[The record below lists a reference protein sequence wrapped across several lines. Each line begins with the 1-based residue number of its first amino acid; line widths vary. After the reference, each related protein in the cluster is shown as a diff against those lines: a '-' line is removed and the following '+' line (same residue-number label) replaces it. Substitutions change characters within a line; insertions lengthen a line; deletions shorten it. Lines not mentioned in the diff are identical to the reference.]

1 MKFKKLLAALLAV
14 MMVASMA
21 ACGSDAAS
29 STTAA
34 SAEAPAAEATEAPA
48 AEATAAP
55 AEEAA
60 EAPAEAAGSAA
71 EAATE
76 APAEEETPKA
86 DSIECDPLT
95 IDFSTVYNE
104 TETGGQIIKHF
115 EEYISN
121 LTGGAITMNIFWG
134 GTLFSDAEAL
144 DGVNSGAVNMTA
156 LGHMPHLATLNYL
169 AFPGFAPGGTKAAL
183 DYFDTLMFKDPETSA
198 LIQQEAADNGII
210 YLNVLA
216 GGANAFCTTYEFTDL
231 DSMISGSKSFGNMDA
246 AIFEKLGF
254 QVTSVGPGDCYDAL
268 QRGLIDS
275 TQMGLAPMVS
285 MGWEEVASYWALDGT
300 YTAGNMFTAN
310 LEWWNGLTDAQRQAI
325 QQAADEV
332 EEYSAGIYDDSIA
345 SDCATIEEKTG
356 NKMVEL
362 SDADIERIWA
372 ATFDAKAE
380 AALATAEPNGKTE
393 GMTKI
398 LEKAAEI
405 TGYDWKH

>member
-1 MKFKKLLAALLAV
+1 MKLKKILAALLAIS
-14 MMVASMA
+14 MVAGMT
-21 ACGSDAAS
+21 ACGGDAAS
-29 STTAA
+29 SAAA
-34 SAEAPAAEATEAPA
+34 SSA
-48 AEATAAP
+48 AAP
-55 AEEAA
+55 AESAAATEAA
-60 EAPAEAAGSAA
+60 PAAPEAPASAA
-71 EAATE
+71 EAAASTQE
-76 APAEEETPKA
+76 AAPKA
-86 DSIECDPLT
+86 DSITCDPLT
-95 IDFSTVYNE
+95 IEFSTIYNE

-115 EEYISN
+115 EEYLNN

-134 GTLFSDAEAL
+134 GTLFTDPEAL

-231 DSMISGSKSFGNMDA
+231 DSMIAGSKSFGNMDA
-246 AIFEKLGF
+246 AIFEALGF

-325 QQAADEV
+325 SQACDEV

-345 SDCATIEEKTG
+345 TDCATIEEKTG
-356 NKMVEL
+356 NKMVQL
-362 SDADIERIWA
+362 SDEDIARVWA
-372 ATFDAKAE
+372 ATFDAKA
-380 AALATAEPNGKTE
+380 ASAMDTAKANGKEE

-405 TGYDWKH
+405 TGYTWNH

>member
-48 AEATAAP
+48 AEAATEAPAAEAAGSTEEAAAP
-55 AEEAA
+55 AEEAQTERA
-60 EAPAEAAGSAA
+60 E
-71 EAATE
+71 
-76 APAEEETPKA
+76 
-86 DSIECDPLT
+86 SIECDPLT

-325 QQAADEV
+325 QQACDEV

-356 NKMVEL
+356 NKMVEF
-362 SDADIERIWA
+362 SDDDVARIWA
-372 ATFDAKAE
+372 ATFDAKAD
-380 AALATAEPNGKTE
+380 AAMQTAEANGKAE

>member
-60 EAPAEAAGSAA
+60 GSTEEAQ
-71 EAATE
+71 TE
-76 APAEEETPKA
+76 RPE
-86 DSIECDPLT
+86 SIECDPLT

-121 LTGGAITMNIFWG
+121 LPGGAITMNIFWG

-325 QQAADEV
+325 QQACDEV

-356 NKMVEL
+356 NKMVEF
-362 SDADIERIWA
+362 SDADVERIWA
-372 ATFDAKAE
+372 ATFDAKAD
-380 AALATAEPNGKTE
+380 AAMQTAEANGKTE

-405 TGYDWKH
+405 TGYTWNH

>member
-48 AEATAAP
+48 AEATEAPAAEATEASAAEAAGSTEEAAAP
-55 AEEAA
+55 AEEAQTERA
-60 EAPAEAAGSAA
+60 E
-71 EAATE
+71 
-76 APAEEETPKA
+76 
-86 DSIECDPLT
+86 SIECDPLT

-325 QQAADEV
+325 QQACDEV

-356 NKMVEL
+356 NKMVEF
-362 SDADIERIWA
+362 SDADVERVWA
-372 ATFDAKAE
+372 ATFDAKAD
-380 AALATAEPNGKTE
+380 AAMQTAEANGKAE

>member
-1 MKFKKLLAALLAV
+1 MKLKKILAALLAIS
-14 MMVASMA
+14 MVAGMT
-21 ACGSDAAS
+21 ACGGDAAS
-29 STTAA
+29 SAAA
-34 SAEAPAAEATEAPA
+34 SSA
-48 AEATAAP
+48 AAP
-55 AEEAA
+55 AESAAATEAA
-60 EAPAEAAGSAA
+60 PAAPEAPASAA
-71 EAATE
+71 EAAASTQE
-76 APAEEETPKA
+76 AAPKA
-86 DSIECDPLT
+86 DSITCDPLT
-95 IDFSTVYNE
+95 IEFSTIYNE

-115 EEYISN
+115 EEYLNN

-134 GTLFSDAEAL
+134 GTLFTDPEAL

-231 DSMISGSKSFGNMDA
+231 DSMIAGSKSFGNMDA
-246 AIFEKLGF
+246 AIFEALRF

-325 QQAADEV
+325 SQACDEV

-345 SDCATIEEKTG
+345 TDCATIEEKTG
-356 NKMVEL
+356 NKMVQF
-362 SDADIERIWA
+362 SDEDIARVWA
-372 ATFDAKAE
+372 ATFDAKA
-380 AALATAEPNGKTE
+380 ASAMDTAKANGKEE

-405 TGYDWKH
+405 TGYTWNH

>member
-21 ACGSDAAS
+21 ACGTSTAS
-29 STTAA
+29 SAPAETG
-34 SAEAPAAEATEAPA
+34 SEAPAATEAPAAAETTEAPA
-48 AEATAAP
+48 AEAGST
-55 AEEAA
+55 
-60 EAPAEAAGSAA
+60 AEAAS
-71 EAATE
+71 
-76 APAEEETPKA
+76 AEEETPKA
-86 DSIECDPLT
+86 ESIECDPLT
-95 IDFSTVYNE
+95 IDFSTIFNE

-115 EEYISN
+115 QDYISE
-121 LTGGAITMNIFWG
+121 LTGGAIEMNIFWG

-144 DGVNSGAVNMTA
+144 DGVSSGAVNMTA

-169 AFPGFAPGGTKAAL
+169 AFPSFAPGGTQAAL

-198 LIQQEAADNGII
+198 LVQQEAADNGII

-246 AIFEKLGF
+246 AIFEKMGF

-310 LEWWNGLTDAQRQAI
+310 LDWWNSLTDAQRQAI
-325 QQAADEV
+325 QQACDEV

-356 NKMVEL
+356 HKMVEL
-362 SDADIERIWA
+362 SDADIERVWA
-372 ATFDAKAE
+372 ATFEAKADS
-380 AALATAEPNGKTE
+380 ALETAKANGKEE

>member
-60 EAPAEAAGSAA
+60 GSTEEAAAPAEEAAGSTEEAQA
-71 EAATE
+71 ERPE
-76 APAEEETPKA
+76 
-86 DSIECDPLT
+86 SIECDPLT

-134 GTLFSDAEAL
+134 GTLFSDPEAL

-254 QVTSVGPGDCYDAL
+254 QVTSVGPGDGYDAL

-285 MGWEEVASYWALDGT
+285 MGWQDVASYWALDGT

-310 LEWWNGLTDAQRQAI
+310 LDWWNGLSDAQRQAI

-398 LEKAAEI
+398 LEVAAEL

>member
-60 EAPAEAAGSAA
+60 GSTEEAQ
-71 EAATE
+71 TE
-76 APAEEETPKA
+76 RPE
-86 DSIECDPLT
+86 SIECDPLT

-325 QQAADEV
+325 QQACDEV

-356 NKMVEL
+356 NKMVEF
-362 SDADIERIWA
+362 SDADVERIWA
-372 ATFDAKAE
+372 ATFDAKADSAME
-380 AALATAEPNGKTE
+380 TAKANGKEE

-405 TGYDWKH
+405 TGYTWNH

>member
-48 AEATAAP
+48 A
-55 AEEAA
+55 EAA

-134 GTLFSDAEAL
+134 GTLFSDPEAL

-325 QQAADEV
+325 QQACDEV

-398 LEKAAEI
+398 LEVAAEL

>member
-48 AEATAAP
+48 AEATEAP
-55 AEEAA
+55 AAEAA

-134 GTLFSDAEAL
+134 GTLFSDPEAL

-325 QQAADEV
+325 QQACDEV

-405 TGYDWKH
+405 TGYTWNH

>member
-60 EAPAEAAGSAA
+60 GSTEEAAAPAEEAAGSTE
-71 EAATE
+71 EAQTE
-76 APAEEETPKA
+76 RPE
-86 DSIECDPLT
+86 SIECDPLT

-169 AFPGFAPGGTKAAL
+169 AFPGFAPGGTQAAL
-183 DYFDTLMFKDPETSA
+183 DYFDTLMFKDPDTSA

-325 QQAADEV
+325 QQACDEV

-356 NKMVEL
+356 HKMVEF
-362 SDADIERIWA
+362 SDADVERVWA
-372 ATFDAKAE
+372 ATFDAKADSAME
-380 AALATAEPNGKTE
+380 TAKANGKEE

-405 TGYDWKH
+405 TGYTWNH

>member
-1 MKFKKLLAALLAV
+1 MKLKKILAALLAIS
-14 MMVASMA
+14 MVAGMT
-21 ACGSDAAS
+21 ACGGDAAS
-29 STTAA
+29 SAAA
-34 SAEAPAAEATEAPA
+34 SSA
-48 AEATAAP
+48 AAP
-55 AEEAA
+55 AESAAATEAA
-60 EAPAEAAGSAA
+60 PAAPEAPASAA
-71 EAATE
+71 EAAASTQE
-76 APAEEETPKA
+76 AAPKA
-86 DSIECDPLT
+86 DSITCDPLT
-95 IDFSTVYNE
+95 IEFSTIYNE

-115 EEYISN
+115 EEYLNN

-134 GTLFSDAEAL
+134 GTLFTDPEAL

-183 DYFDTLMFKDPETSA
+183 DYFDTLMVKDPETSA

-231 DSMISGSKSFGNMDA
+231 DSMIAGSKSFGNMDA
-246 AIFEKLGF
+246 AIFEALGF

-285 MGWEEVASYWALDGT
+285 MGWDEVASYWALDGT

-325 QQAADEV
+325 SQACDEV

-345 SDCATIEEKTG
+345 TDCATIEEKTG
-356 NKMVEL
+356 NKMVQL
-362 SDADIERIWA
+362 SDEDIARVWA
-372 ATFDAKAE
+372 ATFDAKA
-380 AALATAEPNGKTE
+380 ASAMDTAKANGKEE

-405 TGYDWKH
+405 TGYTWNH

>member
-48 AEATAAP
+48 AEATEAP
-55 AEEAA
+55 AAEAA

-134 GTLFSDAEAL
+134 GTLFSDPEAL

-325 QQAADEV
+325 QQACDEV

-372 ATFDAKAE
+372 ATFDAKAD
-380 AALATAEPNGKTE
+380 AAMQTAEANGKTE

>member
-48 AEATAAP
+48 AEAATEAPAAEAAGSTEEAAAP
-55 AEEAA
+55 AEEAQTERA
-60 EAPAEAAGSAA
+60 E
-71 EAATE
+71 
-76 APAEEETPKA
+76 
-86 DSIECDPLT
+86 SIECDPLT

-325 QQAADEV
+325 QQACDEV

-356 NKMVEL
+356 NKMVEF
-362 SDADIERIWA
+362 SDADVERIWA
-372 ATFDAKAE
+372 ATFDAKAD
-380 AALATAEPNGKTE
+380 AAMQTAEANGKAE

>member
-60 EAPAEAAGSAA
+60 GSTEEAQ
-71 EAATE
+71 TE
-76 APAEEETPKA
+76 RPE
-86 DSIECDPLT
+86 SIECDPLT

-254 QVTSVGPGDCYDAL
+254 QVTSVGPGDGYDAL

-285 MGWEEVASYWALDGT
+285 MGWQDVASYWALDGT

-310 LEWWNGLTDAQRQAI
+310 LDWWNGLSDAQRQAI

-398 LEKAAEI
+398 LEVAAEL

>member
-48 AEATAAP
+48 AEATEAP
-55 AEEAA
+55 AAEAA

-134 GTLFSDAEAL
+134 GTLFSDPEAL

-183 DYFDTLMFKDPETSA
+183 DYFDTLMFKDSETSA

-325 QQAADEV
+325 QQACDEV

-356 NKMVEL
+356 NKMVEF
-362 SDADIERIWA
+362 SDADVERIWA

>member
-60 EAPAEAAGSAA
+60 GSTEEAQ
-71 EAATE
+71 TE
-76 APAEEETPKA
+76 RPE
-86 DSIECDPLT
+86 SIECDPLT

-325 QQAADEV
+325 QQACDEV

-372 ATFDAKAE
+372 ATFDAKAD
-380 AALATAEPNGKTE
+380 AAMQTAEANGKTE

>member
-21 ACGSDAAS
+21 ACGTSTAS
-29 STTAA
+29 SAPAETG
-34 SAEAPAAEATEAPA
+34 SEAPAATEAPA
-48 AEATAAP
+48 AEETTEAP
-55 AEEAA
+55 AA
-60 EAPAEAAGSAA
+60 EAGSTVEAAS
-71 EAATE
+71 
-76 APAEEETPKA
+76 AEEETPKA
-86 DSIECDPLT
+86 ESIECDPLT

-115 EEYISN
+115 QDYISE
-121 LTGGAITMNIFWG
+121 LTGGAIEMNIFWG

-169 AFPGFAPGGTKAAL
+169 AFPGFAPGGSQAAL
-183 DYFDTLMFKDPETSA
+183 DYFDTLMFEDPETSA

-310 LEWWNGLTDAQRQAI
+310 LDWWNSLTDAQRQAI
-325 QQAADEV
+325 QQACDEV

-356 NKMVEL
+356 NKMVEF
-362 SDADIERIWA
+362 SDADIDRVWA
-372 ATFDAKAE
+372 ATFDAKADSAME
-380 AALATAEPNGKTE
+380 TAKANGKEE

>member
-1 MKFKKLLAALLAV
+1 MEKFKEEKRMKKLFALLLALAMVFAL
-14 MMVASMA
+14 A
-21 ACGSDAAS
+21 ACGSNGGNNAPAAS
-29 STTAA
+29 GDKSAAPAA
-34 SAEAPAAEATEAPA
+34 SAGSGDKAEAT
-48 AEATAAP
+48 
-55 AEEAA
+55 
-60 EAPAEAAGSAA
+60 G
-71 EAATE
+71 
-76 APAEEETPKA
+76 
-86 DSIECDPLT
+86 DVDPLT
-95 IDFSTVYNE
+95 IKFSSTYQE
-104 TETGGQIIKHF
+104 TETGGTIEQYFIDQLK
-115 EEYISN
+115 EIS
-121 LTGGAITMNIFWG
+121 GGAIDVNITWG
-134 GTLFSDAEAL
+134 GTLFDASGELDAVM
-144 DGVNSGAVNMTA
+144 DGVVDMIA
-156 LGHMPHLATLNYL
+156 LGHMPHLDTLPYL
-169 AFPGFAPGGTKAAL
+169 SMPGFAPGGTQAAL

-285 MGWEEVASYWALDGT
+285 MGWQEVASYWALDGT

-310 LEWWNGLTDAQRQAI
+310 LDWWNSLTDAQRQAI
-325 QQAADEV
+325 QQACDEV

-356 NKMVEL
+356 HKMVEF
-362 SDADIERIWA
+362 SDADIDRVWA
-372 ATFDAKAE
+372 ATFDAKAD
-380 AALATAEPNGKTE
+380 AAMATAEANGKGE

>member
-48 AEATAAP
+48 AEATEAP
-55 AEEAA
+55 AAEAA

-134 GTLFSDAEAL
+134 GTLFSDPEAL

-254 QVTSVGPGDCYDAL
+254 QVTSVGPGDGYDAL

-285 MGWEEVASYWALDGT
+285 MGWQDVASYWALDGT

-310 LEWWNGLTDAQRQAI
+310 LDWWNGLSDAQRQAI

-398 LEKAAEI
+398 LEVAAEL

>member
-60 EAPAEAAGSAA
+60 GSTEEAAAPAEEAAGSTE
-71 EAATE
+71 EAQTE
-76 APAEEETPKA
+76 RPE
-86 DSIECDPLT
+86 SIECDPLT

-144 DGVNSGAVNMTA
+144 DGINSGAVNMTA

-254 QVTSVGPGDCYDAL
+254 QVTSVGPGDGYDAL

-285 MGWEEVASYWALDGT
+285 MGWQDVASYWALDGT

-310 LEWWNGLTDAQRQAI
+310 LDWWNGLSDAQRQAI

-356 NKMVEL
+356 NKMVEF
-362 SDADIERIWA
+362 SDADVERIWA
-372 ATFDAKAE
+372 ATFDAKAD
-380 AALATAEPNGKTE
+380 AAMQTAEANGKTE

-405 TGYDWKH
+405 TGYTWNH

>member
-60 EAPAEAAGSAA
+60 GSTEEAAAPAEEAAGSTEEAQA
-71 EAATE
+71 ERPE
-76 APAEEETPKA
+76 
-86 DSIECDPLT
+86 SIECDPLT

-134 GTLFSDAEAL
+134 GTLFSDPEAL

-300 YTAGNMFTAN
+300 YSAGNMFTAN

-325 QQAADEV
+325 QQACDEV

-398 LEKAAEI
+398 LEVAAEL

>member
-48 AEATAAP
+48 AEATEAPAAEAAGSTGEAAAP
-55 AEEAA
+55 AEEAQTERA
-60 EAPAEAAGSAA
+60 E
-71 EAATE
+71 
-76 APAEEETPKA
+76 
-86 DSIECDPLT
+86 SIECDPLT
-95 IDFSTVYNE
+95 IDFSTIYNE

-325 QQAADEV
+325 QQACDEV
-332 EEYSAGIYDDSIA
+332 EEYSAGIYDESIA

-356 NKMVEL
+356 NKMVEF
-362 SDADIERIWA
+362 SDADVERVWA
-372 ATFDAKAE
+372 ATFDAKAD
-380 AALATAEPNGKTE
+380 AAMQTAEANGKAE

>member
-21 ACGSDAAS
+21 ACGT
-29 STTAA
+29 STTS
-34 SAEAPAAEATEAPA
+34 SAPAETGSEAPAATETAEEATEAPA
-48 AEATAAP
+48 AEA
-55 AEEAA
+55 
-60 EAPAEAAGSAA
+60 
-71 EAATE
+71 

-86 DSIECDPLT
+86 ESIECDPLT

-115 EEYISN
+115 EEYLSN

-134 GTLFSDAEAL
+134 GTLFTDAEAL

-169 AFPGFAPGGTKAAL
+169 AFPGFAPGGSQAAL
-183 DYFDTLMFKDPETSA
+183 DYFDTLMFDDPETSA

-231 DSMISGSKSFGNMDA
+231 DSMVSGSKSFGNMDA

-285 MGWEEVASYWALDGT
+285 MGWEEVADYWALDGT

-325 QQAADEV
+325 QQACDEV

-345 SDCATIEEKTG
+345 TDCATIEEKTG
-356 NKMVEL
+356 NKMVEF

-372 ATFDAKAE
+372 ATFDAKAD
-380 AALATAEPNGKTE
+380 AAMATAEANGKGE

-405 TGYDWKH
+405 TGYNWEH